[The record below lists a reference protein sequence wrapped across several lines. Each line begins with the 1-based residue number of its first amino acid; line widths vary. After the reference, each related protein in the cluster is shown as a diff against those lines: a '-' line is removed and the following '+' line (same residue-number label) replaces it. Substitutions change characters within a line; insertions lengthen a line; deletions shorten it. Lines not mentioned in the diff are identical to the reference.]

1 MSQVKTAADLVG
13 LTLYA
18 RRRIPKMR
26 WPNDDAPVLGCFE
39 AGQRIGVVRSW
50 INQKPGSR
58 FWYWE
63 FDDLSRGPLA
73 TFYVPHDP
81 DRLNLPRLQEDMQVR
96 DEANRR
102 RQLEW
107 WERVVEDGTNAVQA
121 GTSQLYTGAFIL
133 IGGYLLTKAILS
145 K

>member
-1 MSQVKTAADLVG
+1 MSQVKTAADLIG

-18 RRRIPKMR
+18 RKRIPKMR
-26 WPNDDAPVLGCFE
+26 WPEDDAPVLGFVGP
-39 AGQRIGVVRSW
+39 GQRIGVVRSW

-63 FDDLSRGPLA
+63 FDDLSRGQFA

-81 DRLNLPRLQEDMQVR
+81 ARLNLPRLQEDMQAR
-96 DEANRR
+96 DEATRR

-107 WERVVEDGTNAVQA
+107 WERVVEDGTNAVQVGA
-121 GTSQLYTGAFIL
+121 NQVYTGALLLGGLYL
-133 IGGYLLTKAILS
+133 ITKALI